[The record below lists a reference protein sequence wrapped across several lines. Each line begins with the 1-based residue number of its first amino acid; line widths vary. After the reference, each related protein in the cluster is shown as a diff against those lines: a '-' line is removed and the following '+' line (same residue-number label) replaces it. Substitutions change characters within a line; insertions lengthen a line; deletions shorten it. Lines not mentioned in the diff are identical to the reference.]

1 MYSTKAMIFG
11 KAIYRW
17 LSEFAPTYRGVLP
30 AGLTPA
36 EDLYIRFSG
45 SYDDFARPF
54 IFPIY
59 IYNNRTTSYA
69 KIIELADKIGEDIG
83 ENGLLIKEEGIR
95 IKVDRG
101 SPFYQ
106 DMPDEDETTR
116 AGYVNIEVTIY

>member
-1 MYSTKAMIFG
+1 MYNTKALLFG
-11 KAIYRW
+11 KTIYKW

-30 AGLTPA
+30 AGLEPE

-45 SYDDFARPF
+45 SYDDFATSML
-54 IFPIY
+54 FPIY
-59 IYNNRTTSYA
+59 IYHRRTTSYS
-69 KIIELADKIGEDIG
+69 KIIELADKIGADVG
-83 ENGLLIKEEGIR
+83 ENGLLISEEGIK

-116 AGYVNIEVTIY
+116 AGYVNLEITIY